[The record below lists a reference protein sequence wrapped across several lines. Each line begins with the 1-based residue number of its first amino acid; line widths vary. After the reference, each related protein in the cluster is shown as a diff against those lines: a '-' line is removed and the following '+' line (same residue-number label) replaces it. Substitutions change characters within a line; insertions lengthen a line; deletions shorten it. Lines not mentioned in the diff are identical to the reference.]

1 MTNIQRQGPLFIQP
15 YISQHLALFWNKVL
29 FNNKF
34 WLNEF
39 TQNPLSYLYV
49 FFFPH
54 MLTLKSILNLKNFV
68 VDLYQNP
75 FVRQNLLGLLH
86 EKSH

>member
-1 MTNIQRQGPLFIQP
+1 MNLLKI
-15 YISQHLALFWNKVL
+15 
-29 FNNKF
+29 
-34 WLNEF
+34 
-39 TQNPLSYLYV
+39 LSPTFMFFV
-49 FFFPH
+49 FCFFVFYN

-75 FVRQNLLGLLH
+75 LILQNLLGLLH

>member
-1 MTNIQRQGPLFIQP
+1 MNLLKILSPTFMFFLF
-15 YISQHLALFWNKVL
+15 LFL
-29 FNNKF
+29 FFYN
-34 WLNEF
+34 
-39 TQNPLSYLYV
+39 
-49 FFFPH
+49 

-75 FVRQNLLGLLH
+75 LILQNLLGLLH

>member
-1 MTNIQRQGPLFIQP
+1 MNLLKILSPTFMLF
-15 YISQHLALFWNKVL
+15 LFL
-29 FNNKF
+29 FFYN
-34 WLNEF
+34 
-39 TQNPLSYLYV
+39 
-49 FFFPH
+49 

-75 FVRQNLLGLLH
+75 LILQNLLGLLH